1 MSELTRFGVSLDS
14 ELLKQFDKLITK
26 KGYNNRSEAIRD
38 LIRELL
44 IRKEWEENEGEKV
57 GTITIIYDHNSF
69 ELSKKIT
76 SGQHEHHHEIISTMH
91 VHLDHDNCLEVLA
104 IKGKADNIQ
113 KIADELIG
121 MKGVKHGKLVTTTSG
136 KNLK

>member
-14 ELLKQFDKLITK
+14 ELLNQFDKLITK

-38 LIRELL
+38 LIRDLL
-44 IRKEWEENEGEKV
+44 VRKEWDEDSGEKV
-57 GTITIIYDHNSF
+57 GTITIIYDHSLF

-76 SGQHEHHHEIISTMH
+76 NGQHKHYHEIISTMH

-104 IKGKADNIQ
+104 VKGKGRDIQ
-113 KIADELIG
+113 NIADELIG
-121 MKGVKHGKLVTTTSG
+121 MKGVKHGKLVASTTG

>member
-1 MSELTRFGVSLDS
+1 MGELTRFGVSLDS
-14 ELLKQFDKLITK
+14 QLLIQFDKLIAK

-38 LIRELL
+38 LIRDLL
-44 IRKEWEENEGEKV
+44 VRKEWEEDTGEKV
-57 GTITIIYDHNSF
+57 GTITIIYDHKAF

-76 SGQHEHHHEIISTMH
+76 SGQHEHYHEIISTMH

-104 IKGKADNIQ
+104 VKGKAGNIQ

-121 MKGVKHGKLVTTTSG
+121 MKGVKHGKLVTTTTG
-136 KNLK
+136 KNIK